1 MAELSKVETI
11 LEKSLSQY
19 KQTKTEEFL
28 LSVEKRAKDA
38 GVIPESYNI
47 LDKYL
52 GRKHLP
58 IGRVKSAGTKH
69 MNTKGASQ
77 FEDRVKQLMQELEN
91 YRLDLPVMMGFVNAV
106 QTDPVLL
113 SGDHRISAMKRMTI
127 QFPKVLIDLL
137 ELNMEDENDRTMYDL
152 ISCNSNNHPA
162 QWGMTKS
169 ELVAF
174 IYRRITSIDKKME
187 TIFDPTLSSYDKKL
201 CFNYIQLF
209 KEPISK
215 NILKSTLKDIHQKMS
230 EGGTTGMFNN
240 FVNDDEISESNDNL
254 GILEGEVR
262 DVEMT
267 MIHRNLIDS
276 TFNSKRE
283 DRDINIVLT
292 YTTSDFGMST
302 KSLNKKRKT
311 YMFSETSKS
320 SAKSMIENFKLAP
333 DLYEMSK
340 RVKIIG
346 FRAQVKG
353 ESITKLIRIDSKGI
367 PTYVTYEQALKLP
380 SMVT

>member
-1 MAELSKVETI
+1 MKDDNIAVETI
-11 LEKSLSQY
+11 LEKSLKQY
-19 KQTKTEEFL
+19 KDTKTKEFL
-28 LSVEKRAKDA
+28 LSVEKRAKEA

-52 GRKHLP
+52 GRKYLP
-58 IGRVKSAGTKH
+58 IGRVKSAGTKD

-91 YRLDLPVMMGFVNAV
+91 YRLDLPVMIGFINAI
-106 QTDPVLL
+106 QTDPILL
-113 SGDHRISAMKRMTI
+113 AGDHRISAMKRLKS
-127 QFPKVLIDLL
+127 FPKVLIDLL
-137 ELNMEDENDRTMYDL
+137 ELNPDDENDRTMYDL
-152 ISCNSNNHPA
+152 ISTNSNNHPA
-162 QWGMTKS
+162 QWAMTKA
-169 ELVAF
+169 ELVSF
-174 IYRRITSIDKKME
+174 IYRRITTIDKKML
-187 TIFDPTLSSYDKKL
+187 TTFNPTQSTYDKKL

-230 EGGTTGMFNN
+230 EGGLAGMFNN
-240 FVNDDEISESNDNL
+240 FVNEDEIAESNDNL
-254 GILEGEVR
+254 GILEDEVR

-267 MIHRNLIDS
+267 MIHRNLIDA
-276 TFNSKRE
+276 TFDSKKE

-292 YTTSDFGMST
+292 YTTSDFSMST
-302 KSLNKKRKT
+302 ESLNKKRKT

-353 ESITKLIRIDSKGI
+353 ESITKLIRIDSKGVVSE
-367 PTYVTYEQALKLP
+367 VTYEQALKLP